1 MTQSPNNLSED
12 LLSRL
17 SDALAG
23 THGRELSLDAVK
35 SLVNLEVQDWNLD
48 HRSHSNPA
56 GAAHMEQPL
65 IGHRIR
71 LSSD

>member
-1 MTQSPNNLSED
+1 MTQSPNNLTED

-17 SDALAG
+17 GDALAG
-23 THGRELSLDAVK
+23 THGRVVSLDAVK
-35 SLVNLEVQDWNLD
+35 SLVELEVQEWNAD
-48 HRSHSNPA
+48 HCSQDGRT
-56 GAAHMEQPL
+56 GAARSEQPL

>member
-1 MTQSPNNLSED
+1 MTQSPHSQTED

-17 SDALAG
+17 GDALAG
-23 THGRELSLDAVK
+23 SHGRALSLDAVK
-35 SLVNLEVQDWNLD
+35 SLVQLEVQDWNIDRCPAESLTGTA
-48 HRSHSNPA
+48 RS
-56 GAAHMEQPL
+56 EQPL

>member
-1 MTQSPNNLSED
+1 MTQSPNNLTED

-17 SDALAG
+17 GEALAG
-23 THGRELSLDAVK
+23 THGREVSLDAVK
-35 SLVNLEVQDWNLD
+35 SLVQLEVQDWNID
-48 HRSHSNPA
+48 RCPDGTQA
-56 GAAHMEQPL
+56 GAPRVEQPL

>member
-1 MTQSPNNLSED
+1 VTQSPQNLTED

-17 SDALAG
+17 GEALAG
-23 THGRELSLDAVK
+23 THGRSVSLEAVK
-35 SLVNLEVQDWNLD
+35 SLVQLEVQDWNID
-48 HRSHSNPA
+48 RSPEDGLS
-56 GAAHMEQPL
+56 GAARVEQPL

>member
-1 MTQSPNNLSED
+1 MTQSPNNLTKD

-17 SDALAG
+17 GDALAG

-35 SLVNLEVQDWNLD
+35 SLVDLEVQDWNLD
-48 HRSHSNPA
+48 RCPDDSRSGTA
-56 GAAHMEQPL
+56 RVEQPL

>member
-1 MTQSPNNLSED
+1 MTQSPHNLTED

-17 SDALAG
+17 GEALAG
-23 THGRELSLDAVK
+23 THGLSVSLEAVK
-35 SLVNLEVQDWNLD
+35 SLVQLEVQDWNID
-48 HRSHSNPA
+48 RSPEDGLS
-56 GAAHMEQPL
+56 GAVRVEQPL

>member
-1 MTQSPNNLSED
+1 VTQSPNNLTED
-12 LLSRL
+12 LLGRL

-35 SLVNLEVQDWNLD
+35 SLVQLEVQDWNID
-48 HRSHSNPA
+48 RCPDDGRA
-56 GAAHMEQPL
+56 GTARAEQPL
-65 IGHRIR
+65 IPHRIR